1 MHYIFGS
8 WFDPFT
14 HAHEAIIKGVKKK
27 MRGDDLLHI
36 LVTDNDEKTG
46 RTPVKYRIEMVNA
59 AMANK
64 NINYTVDIQKIRTY
78 EYINWKLSNIDPKDI
93 TIVIGEDE
101 WIDLV
106 DGKWKFKKQL
116 LANYNF
122 LVAPRYL
129 IGGIDPNP
137 KYNEYDNMTVL
148 KGINCLD
155 ISSSAV
161 REIFRYNP
169 EIHYKFVQPYI
180 SKVVFNVI
188 KRAGFIT
195 DADIEVDGVE
205 YKKGDIVSNC
215 LYNQNPTNYAQLEK
229 EWVENYK
236 KQGWG
241 KFANTV
247 DICALSGDEV
257 MLIRRKKPPFM
268 NYWCTP
274 GGFFNHSEFK
284 NKETGE
290 MEKPDASLEYAAQRE
305 FREETSLD
313 IPVTRFTQIKTYSH
327 MFDPR
332 LRIIDTAFVVH
343 VPGKS
348 KKKAIAGD
356 DAADVGWFAV
366 NDLPLLGFHH
376 EMIIDDALEKNNE

>member
-14 HAHEAIIKGVKKK
+14 HAHEAIIKNIKKK
-27 MRGDDLLHI
+27 MRGDDMLHI

-46 RTPVKYRIEMVNA
+46 RTPLKYRIEMVHA

-64 NINYTVDIQKIRTY
+64 NINYTVDVQKIRTY

-101 WIDLV
+101 WQALLDR
-106 DGKWKFKKQL
+106 KWKFSDRL
-116 LANYNF
+116 LKTYKF
-122 LVAPRYL
+122 IVCIRYPGL
-129 IGGIDPNP
+129 PTGIEKREGCSLLDLG
-137 KYNEYDNMTVL
+137 L
-148 KGINCLD
+148 KGD
-155 ISSSAV
+155 ISSSTV

-169 EIHYKFVQPYI
+169 ETHYKSVQPYI

-188 KRAGFIT
+188 KRAGFIA
-195 DADIEVDGVE
+195 DAEIEVDGVK

-229 EWVENYK
+229 EWIENYK

-247 DICALSGDEV
+247 DVCALSGNEV

-268 NYWCTP
+268 NYWCNV

-305 FREETSLD
+305 FREEAGLD
-313 IPVTRFTQIKTYSH
+313 IPVNRFTQIKTYSH

-332 LRIIDTAFVVH
+332 LRIIDTAFVIH
-343 VPGKS
+343 VPGKD

-356 DAADVGWFAV
+356 DAADVGWFNV

-376 EMIIDDALEKNNE
+376 EMIINDALEK

>member
-14 HAHEAIIKGVKKK
+14 HAHEAIIKNIKKK
-27 MRGDDLLHI
+27 MRGDDMLHI

-46 RTPVKYRIEMVNA
+46 RTPVKYRIEMVHA

-64 NINYTVDIQKIRTY
+64 NINYSVDVQKIRTY
-78 EYINWKLSNIDPKDI
+78 EYINWKLSYLDPNDI

-101 WIDLV
+101 WQALLDR
-106 DGKWKFKKQL
+106 KWKFSDRL
-116 LANYNF
+116 LKTYKF
-122 LVAPRYL
+122 IVCIRYPGL
-129 IGGIDPNP
+129 PTGIEKREGCSLLDLG
-137 KYNEYDNMTVL
+137 L
-148 KGINCLD
+148 KGD
-155 ISSSAV
+155 ISSSTV
-161 REIFRYNP
+161 REIFRRNP
-169 EIHYKFVQPYI
+169 ETHYKFVQPYI
-180 SKVVFNVI
+180 SKVIFNVI

-195 DADIEVDGVE
+195 DADIEVDGVK

-215 LYNQNPTNYAQLEK
+215 LYNQNPTNYASLEK
-229 EWVENYK
+229 EWIENYK

-305 FREETSLD
+305 FHEETSLD

-343 VPGKS
+343 VPGKD

-356 DAADVGWFAV
+356 DAADVGWFDV
-366 NDLPLLGFHH
+366 NALPSLGFHH
-376 EMIIDDALEKNNE
+376 EMIINDALEK

>member
-14 HAHEAIIKGVKKK
+14 HAHEAIIKAVKKK
-27 MRGDDLLHI
+27 MRGDDMLHI

-46 RTPVKYRIEMVNA
+46 RTPLKYRIEMVHA

-64 NINYTVDIQKIRTY
+64 NINYSVDVQKIRTY
-78 EYINWKLSNIDPKDI
+78 EYINWKLSKIDPKDI

-101 WIDLV
+101 WQALLDR
-106 DGKWKFKKQL
+106 KWKFSDRL
-116 LANYNF
+116 LKTYKF
-122 LVAPRYL
+122 IVCIRYPGL
-129 IGGIDPNP
+129 PTGIEKCEGCSLLDLG
-137 KYNEYDNMTVL
+137 L
-148 KGINCLD
+148 KGD
-155 ISSSAV
+155 ISSSTV
-161 REIFRYNP
+161 REIFRRNP
-169 EIHYKFVQPYI
+169 ETHYKSVQPYI
-180 SKVVFNVI
+180 SKVIFNVI
-188 KRAGFIT
+188 KRAGFIA
-195 DADIEVDGVE
+195 DAETEVDGVK

-229 EWVENYK
+229 EWIENYK

-247 DICALSGDEV
+247 DVCALSGDEV

-268 NYWCTP
+268 NYWCNV

-305 FREETSLD
+305 FREEASLD

-343 VPGKS
+343 VPGKD

-356 DAADVGWFAV
+356 DAADVGWFNI
-366 NDLPLLGFHH
+366 NDLPKLGFHH
-376 EMIIDDALEKNNE
+376 GTIIEDALEK